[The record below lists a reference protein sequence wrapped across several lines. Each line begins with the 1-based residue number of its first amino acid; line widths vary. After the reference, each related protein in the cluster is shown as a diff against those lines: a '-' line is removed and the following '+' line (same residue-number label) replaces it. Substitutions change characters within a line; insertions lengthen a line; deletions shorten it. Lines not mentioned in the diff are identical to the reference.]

1 MLDELLTQLQMLSAS
16 GLEAAGAGD
25 AAVDETDTE
34 EDEPP

>member
-25 AAVDETDTE
+25 AAADETDTE